1 MKVFKGIYSD
11 VMSVFILA
19 PRGAGNPFNL
29 ASAGMGSSR
38 CNPHPPPPGFSSC
51 RRWVGVSAAGG
62 ESLSARLDEP
72 FIGGSSCDS
81 DLGLLPCRAARF
93 DSDGSDRLSK
103 RAPWDVCGS

>member
-38 CNPHPPPPGFSSC
+38 CDAPPHP
-51 RRWVGVSAAGG
+51 VSAVAEDGWV
-62 ESLSARLDEP
+62 SRLRVGSRSPLGSMSP
-72 FIGGSSCDS
+72 FIGRSSCDS